1 LQLPRSDT
9 DYGTERGF
17 LCSKSL
23 NTITAE
29 AGSKLPADYQGLSVF
44 FSFKLYVMTA
54 NGSTKERYRRTSRSH

>member
-9 DYGTERGF
+9 DYGTDRGF

-44 FSFKLYVMTA
+44 FSFKLYVMT
-54 NGSTKERYRRTSRSH
+54 ERLNKGAIPTNIA